1 MVYVKP
7 PIVTDSAYIDIDV
20 DVYSKDVDEL
30 FEIEAEDRKREAWF
44 FQY

>member
-1 MVYVKP
+1 
-7 PIVTDSAYIDIDV
+7 VTDSVYIDNDM
-20 DVYSKDVDEL
+20 DVYSKELDEL